1 MSVID
6 MFFVITEKMV
16 VDILQSEKELP
27 PSFSSDMGDPREQQ
41 RCGRRGALGGIAI
54 GSEPLSHG
62 LSGLCSRWP
71 VPVASELARACA
83 APLSCWMSASVRS
96 IGGGTERC
104 RSSWVLNSV
113 GFFRTEIFKL
123 KLRPSRF
130 GAIAQG
136 IKLED
141 TLAEI
146 Y

>member
-6 MFFVITEKMV
+6 MFFVITEKVV

-27 PSFSSDMGDPREQQ
+27 PSISSDMGDPREQQ

-71 VPVASELARACA
+71 VTSELARACA
-83 APLSCWMSASVRS
+83 APLSCWMSASARS

-113 GFFRTEIFKL
+113 GFSGRRFSNETPSVPFRRKH
-123 KLRPSRF
+123 LR
-130 GAIAQG
+130 
-136 IKLED
+136 E
-141 TLAEI
+141 
-146 Y
+146 